1 MNAIE
6 LSGVSAGLGAL
17 GMAKR
22 LRRLNEE
29 KSEGSEVKAL
39 KNTAKTQQGKGEAPK
54 SDVIKKS

>member
-6 LSGVSAGLGAL
+6 LSGISSGLGAL
-17 GMAKR
+17 NMAKR

-29 KSEGSEVKAL
+29 KEIKAL